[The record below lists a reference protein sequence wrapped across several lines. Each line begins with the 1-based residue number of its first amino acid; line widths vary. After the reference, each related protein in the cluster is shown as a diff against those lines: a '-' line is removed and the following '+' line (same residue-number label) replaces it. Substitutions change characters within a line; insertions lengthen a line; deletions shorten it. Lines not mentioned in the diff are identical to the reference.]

1 MFVLLRE
8 AVVAAL
14 SCCTCCCFMVPPR
27 QVVQQGNT
35 RRCVLHSNVSLK
47 TARQQQHMTVGC
59 SSSERKYSRYVVSSQ
74 YLDDLDISV
83 LRVLALKNVLVQWIL
98 PCTRLSVVGYFC
110 GLLQY
115 SNVFG
120 KYAPRVTPSI
130 GAPNQSTECACR
142 YDYFFAKWPLVLRG
156 GP

>member
-47 TARQQQHMTVGC
+47 TARQQHMTVGC